1 MGLHL
6 LVVVHHQMVNVI
18 GHILQIGASVLAA
31 SLHCV
36 GGLGKSAVNH
46 FVSHKGDNDAKAVG

>member
-1 MGLHL
+1 
-6 LVVVHHQMVNVI
+6 MVNVI

-31 SLHCV
+31 ALHSV

-46 FVSHKGDNDAKAVG
+46 FVGHKGDNDAKAEEILA